1 MPITLASLSE
11 ALNHPFDT
19 IIDVRSPDEYAED
32 HLPGAI
38 NLPALSNAERAEVG
52 TIYKQISPFKARK
65 IGAAYVTQNISH
77 HLKGPLAEHDGSW
90 QPLVYCWRGGQRS
103 GSFTSI
109 LQQIGW
115 RADVVQG
122 GYQSYR
128 RLVHQALYVDPVPHR
143 LILLDGYT
151 GTAKTD
157 LLYELRALGLQ
168 TIDLEGLANHR
179 GSLLGGMP
187 GGQPSQKGFESKLAA
202 ALTQLDPSKPTV
214 LEAESS
220 KIGQLSLPSRL
231 WDAMKHAPR
240 IEITAPEDARSH
252 YLART
257 YFTDQTDYDDFR
269 KCLQPLRQHRGH
281 SVVEGWEALL
291 ADRNHVELVRALIT
305 QHYDPSY
312 ARSRKRMSHNVVGQ
326 CRAES
331 LTPEA
336 IEALAREVAEK
347 IDSQQP

>member
-1 MPITLASLSE
+1 MPITLASLSQ

-38 NLPALSNAERAEVG
+38 SLPVLSNAERAEVG
-52 TIYKQISPFKARK
+52 TIYKQISPFRARK
-65 IGAAYVTQNISH
+65 IGAAYVTRNISR
-77 HLKGPLAEHDGSW
+77 HLVGPLADHDGSW

-103 GSFTSI
+103 GSFASI
-109 LQQIGW
+109 LQQVGW
-115 RADVVQG
+115 RADVVRG

-128 RLVHQALYVDPVPHR
+128 RLVHHALYVDPLPHKI
-143 LILLDGYT
+143 ILLDGYT

-157 LLYELRALGLQ
+157 LLHALKALGLQ

-202 ALTQLDPSKPTV
+202 ALTTLDPAKPTIV
-214 LEAESS
+214 EAESS
-220 KIGQLSLPSRL
+220 KIGQLSLPSQL

-257 YFTDQTDYDDFR
+257 YFTPDTDHDAFR
-269 KCLQPLRQHRGH
+269 DNLQPLRQHRGH
-281 SVVEGWEALL
+281 NVVDGWETLL
-291 ADRNHVELVRALIT
+291 AERNHVELVRALIT

-312 ARSRKRMSHNVVGQ
+312 ARSRKRGRENVVGQ
-326 CRAES
+326 CGTES
-331 LTPEA
+331 LTPKA